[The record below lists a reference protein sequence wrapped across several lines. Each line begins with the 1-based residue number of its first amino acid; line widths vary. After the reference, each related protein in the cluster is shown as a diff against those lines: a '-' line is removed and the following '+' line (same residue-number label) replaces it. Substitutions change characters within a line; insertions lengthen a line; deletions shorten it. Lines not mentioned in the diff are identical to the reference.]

1 MCPDPGVCPRGSL
14 FFFPN
19 HRNFDP
25 RFSIAWS
32 PAAFHGK
39 TVARSGYGIYHSAG
53 QNDDLNA
60 GLESDSVRISL
71 SSADLAPS

>member
-32 PAAFHGK
+32 PQPSTERRWSGPDTASTTAQGK
-39 TVARSGYGIYHSAG
+39 TTT
-53 QNDDLNA
+53 
-60 GLESDSVRISL
+60 
-71 SSADLAPS
+71 